1 MQNTFLRHQLQTLSK
16 QAIGLNKKL
25 WREQTV
31 WQKVTKGGAWTLT
44 PESNSMTISGNL
56 KLAVVTEHGVET
68 QDRLSSLLLKDTEK
82 LRFSWTHQRKP
93 ACVWTVCSL
102 AANGLFGIFAQGSAL
117 QVRRKRGGI
126 TKWGKHDRCL
136 KLGFTVP
143 MRKQV
148 HITRLGENDF
158 CWPPQLSLI
167 QAKQGRMETVLKWH
181 AQPLLSRGRGVHKN
195 SDTRSLPAFQVL
207 RASLASPDSAE
218 LTIKGRQS
226 VTSSQRQETLPRA
239 REPCPFSLAPEWE
252 RLGSA
257 PAWVWNPSL
266 SLSFFPFLSFFFS
279 FFPFQ
284 QLTQVMKTS
293 KLPAWKLW
301 FGKWPSTIRES
312 EHPLST

>member
-1 MQNTFLRHQLQTLSK
+1 MQNTFLRHQLQPLWK

-44 PESNSMTISGNL
+44 PESNSVTISGNM

-68 QDRLSSLLLKDTEK
+68 QDRLSSLLLKGTEK
-82 LRFSWTHQRKP
+82 LRFPWTHQRKP

-117 QVRRKRGGI
+117 QVRRKGGGGI

-167 QAKQGRMETVLKWH
+167 QA
-181 AQPLLSRGRGVHKN
+181 N
-195 SDTRSLPAFQVL
+195 SLPTQHPCQTGKDGDSSKVTCTATAFPRQGCAQEL
-207 RASLASPDSAE
+207 GHQESSCLPSPA
-218 LTIKGRQS
+218 RQPS
-226 VTSSQRQETLPRA
+226 VTWLSWTFYQRKAISDQLTEPGDTAKSKRA
-239 REPCPFSLAPEWE
+239 VSLQFGT
-252 RLGSA
+252 RVGKTGT
-257 PAWVWNPSL
+257 AWVWNPSL
-266 SLSFFPFLSFFFS
+266 SLFFLSFPFFFLFS
-279 FFPFQ
+279 F
-284 QLTQVMKTS
+284 
-293 KLPAWKLW
+293 
-301 FGKWPSTIRES
+301 STTDTDYEDI
-312 EHPLST
+312 